1 MACMNIH
8 YKHQTELQ
16 LSRKL
21 VHTLFKD
28 LANYLMAE
36 QGRSLLHGQ
45 FFPYL
50 FNRKLS
56 LFISGVSNAFRS
68 RRDRMYEQFKFSS
81 SSCLPADTH
90 TFHFHVNTVHY
101 NYKTFEMFLSE
112 APVTW
117 NF

>member
-45 FFPYL
+45 FFSVL
-50 FNRKLS
+50 
-56 LFISGVSNAFRS
+56 V
-68 RRDRMYEQFKFSS
+68 Q
-81 SSCLPADTH
+81 
-90 TFHFHVNTVHY
+90 
-101 NYKTFEMFLSE
+101 
-112 APVTW
+112 
-117 NF
+117 